1 MEIKTKHYQLKNI
14 LITPYLSNVINDLKT
29 QGEWKIQ
36 ITMEINIFSSKDSN
50 ETHTLQTKK
59 DTIEIMNR
67 NKTDETNE
75 KLFYS
80 FLQKYQKGVE

>member
-1 MEIKTKHYQLKNI
+1 
-14 LITPYLSNVINDLKT
+14 
-29 QGEWKIQ
+29 
-36 ITMEINIFSSKDSN
+36 MEINIFSSKDSI

-67 NKTDETNE
+67 NKTDEINE